1 MSEYYIVWNEGCT
14 EGFVTKDKAAVKTAT
29 NNTPDR
35 SRGYPSRS
43 TLASAFFETYGD
55 DKVSTQKV
63 EIETK

>member
-14 EGFVTKDKAAVKTAT
+14 EGFITNDKLAVKTAT
-29 NNTPDR
+29 KNIADR

-43 TLASAFFETYGD
+43 CLAMAFFETYGD

-63 EIETK
+63 EIDTK